1 MRRYLTAALVF
12 ASLLFA
18 GSQTLT
24 AQVTTGSMSGQVLD
38 EAGAPVS
45 GASVIAVHEPSGSRY
60 GAITRNDG
68 RFSMPGLRVGGP
80 YRLTVSHIGF
90 ETEERG
96 NVEVNLGVA
105 TELMIRVRERAVEVE
120 GITVTGERREAIL
133 SPDRTGAATTVS
145 REAIANVPTIAGRI
159 ESVARLTPQSSGMSF
174 AGQDS
179 RLNNITIDG
188 SYFNNS
194 FGLGNTPGD
203 RTGVAPVS
211 LAAIEQVQ
219 INVAPFDVRHGR
231 FVGAGVNSVTRSG
244 TNDFRGSLYYQFR
257 DQDLVGTKAGDFD
270 FDPGTFEFSNI
281 GGWLAGPIIQN
292 KLFFFANYEDDALK
306 EPGTTFLANTGA
318 QSVGGSITRV
328 RAASLDSLSTY
339 LSSNFDYQTGPYQG
353 YTHET
358 PARRFLAKV
367 DFNVS
372 DRNKLSLRYNQLD
385 SNTDVLLS
393 NSSSLGFG
401 TRRTNTNG
409 LNFQNSNYKI
419 LENIRSVVGEWNS
432 MIGQNKANNLI
443 IGYSY
448 SDESRESVGS
458 FFPMVDILDAGT
470 VYTTFGA
477 EPFTPNNELRYKSL
491 QFQNNFSIFGERHTL
506 TFGAT
511 AERYESE
518 NVFFP
523 GSQSV
528 YTYNSLADFYTDANF
543 YLSNP
548 NRTCPRTTTPT
559 PECQSPVTLRRFQVR
574 WMNIPNMEKP
584 IQPLEVWYT
593 GIYGQD
599 EFQVNDKLK
608 LTAGVRIEVPFFGKT
623 AFQNDSANAL
633 TFRDEDGNSVQ
644 YDTGKLPDA
653 KPLFSPRLGFN
664 YDATGDR
671 STQIRGGTG
680 IFTGTPAYV
689 WISNQI
695 GTTGVLTG
703 FEELNNTRAR
713 PFDPDPTTWKPTNV
727 TGAPASSYELA
738 VTDPDFK
745 FPQLWRTN
753 VAVDQQLPLGV
764 IGTLEGLYNKDINGV
779 YYINA
784 NLPAAQS
791 AFVGADTRARWT
803 SNRINANV
811 ANNIV
816 LKNQSEGYS
825 WNVAASLERP
835 FENGLFLKAA
845 YSYGESK
852 NTVDPGSIAFGSFN
866 NNQHA
871 GDPNNPGLGYS
882 FASPGHRVFL
892 AASYRAQ
899 WFKFGATSIGLF
911 WEGRNGGNISYTYS
925 GDLNGDGGTSND
937 LLYIPRDASEMNFQ
951 AYQQGAS
958 GTTPARD
965 FSVAEQQAA
974 WEAYIQNDDYLRE
987 HRGQYA
993 ERGGVFLPMVYRA
1006 DLQVTQELFADFLG
1020 ARNGISL
1027 RADILNVGN
1036 MINSDWGIGQRFVNT
1051 QMLIVP
1057 SSSQGGPADLQGRAQ
1072 YRMRSRIVNGQH
1084 ELITQPLEPTA
1095 GIGDVYRV
1103 QFSLR
1108 YTFN

>member
-68 RFSMPGLRVGGP
+68 RFSMPGMRVGGP

-145 REAIANVPTIAGRI
+145 REAIASVPTITGRI

-174 AGQDS
+174 AGQDP

-194 FGLGNTPGD
+194 FGLGNTPGE

-211 LAAIEQVQ
+211 LSAIEQVQ

-292 KLFFFANYEDDALK
+292 KLFFFANYEDDALT

-318 QSVGGSITRV
+318 QTVGGSITRV
-328 RAASLDSLSTY
+328 RAASLDSLSTF
-339 LSSNFDYQTGPYQG
+339 LGSNFNYQTGPYQG

-367 DFNVS
+367 DYNFS

-385 SNTDVLLS
+385 SDTDVLLS

-548 NRTCPRTTTPT
+548 NRNCPRTTTPT
-559 PECQSPVTLRRFQVR
+559 AECQSPVTLRRFQVR

-623 AFQNDSANAL
+623 AFRNDSANAL

-653 KPLFSPRLGFN
+653 KLLVSPRLGFN

-703 FEELNNTRAR
+703 FESINDTRAR
-713 PFDPDPTTWKPTNV
+713 PFDPDPATWKPTDV

-791 AFVGADTRARWT
+791 AFVGADTRERWT

-835 FENGLFLKAA
+835 FANGLFLKAA
-845 YSYGESK
+845 YSYGEAK

-937 LLYIPRDASEMNFQ
+937 LLYVPQDASEMNFQ
-951 AYQQGAS
+951 EYTQGVS
-958 GTTPARD
+958 GSTPART
-965 FSVAEQQAA
+965 FTVAEQQAA
-974 WEAYIQNDDYLRE
+974 WEAYIQNDDYLSE
-987 HRGQYA
+987 HRGEYT
-993 ERGGVFLPMVYRA
+993 ERGAVFLPMVYRA
-1006 DLQVTQELFADFLG
+1006 DLQLTQELFADFLG
-1020 ARNGISL
+1020 ARNGLSV

-1036 MINSDWGIGQRFVNT
+1036 LINSDWGIGQRFVNT

>member
-68 RFSMPGLRVGGP
+68 RFSMPGMRVGGP

-145 REAIANVPTIAGRI
+145 REAIASVPTITGRI

-174 AGQDS
+174 AGQDP

-194 FGLGNTPGD
+194 FGLGNTPGE

-211 LAAIEQVQ
+211 LSAIEQVQ

-306 EPGTTFLANTGA
+306 EPGTTFQANTGA
-318 QSVGGSITRV
+318 QTVGGSITRV
-328 RAASLDSLSTY
+328 RAASLDSLSTF
-339 LSSNFDYQTGPYQG
+339 LGSNFNYQTGPYQG

-385 SNTDVLLS
+385 SDTDVLLS

-548 NRTCPRTTTPT
+548 NRNCPRTTTPT
-559 PECQSPVTLRRFQVR
+559 AECQSPVTLRRFQVR

-623 AFQNDSANAL
+623 AFRNDSANAL

-653 KPLFSPRLGFN
+653 KLLVSPRLGFN

-703 FEELNNTRAR
+703 FESINDTRAR
-713 PFDPDPTTWKPTNV
+713 PFDPDPATWKPTDV

-791 AFVGADTRARWT
+791 AFVGADTRERWT

-835 FENGLFLKAA
+835 FANGLFLKAA
-845 YSYGESK
+845 YSYGEAK

-937 LLYIPRDASEMNFQ
+937 LLYVPQDASEMNFQ
-951 AYQQGAS
+951 EYTQGVS
-958 GTTPARD
+958 GSTPART
-965 FSVAEQQAA
+965 FTVAEQQAA
-974 WEAYIQNDDYLRE
+974 WEAYIQNDDYLSE
-987 HRGQYA
+987 HRGEYT
-993 ERGGVFLPMVYRA
+993 ERGAVFLPMVYRA
-1006 DLQVTQELFADFLG
+1006 DLQLTQELFADFLG
-1020 ARNGISL
+1020 ARNGLSV

-1036 MINSDWGIGQRFVNT
+1036 LINSDWGIGQRFVNT